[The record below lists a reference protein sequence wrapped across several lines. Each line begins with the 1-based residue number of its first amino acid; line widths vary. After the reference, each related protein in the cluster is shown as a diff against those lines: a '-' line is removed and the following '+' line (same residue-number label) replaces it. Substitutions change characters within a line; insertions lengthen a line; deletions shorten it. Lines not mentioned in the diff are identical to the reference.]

1 MTTQEIIDPCLR
13 PLSEYERRVGENAT
27 TRLSKKAIES
37 ARYPRHWGE
46 MADPDC
52 TAQHRG
58 SCGDVITYYLRLQDE
73 RIRQIRFT
81 TTGCDATYAAANML
95 AAMVRGLSLQEAEKV
110 SPEDLLEALEGLP
123 PKHIHCATLSVV
135 TLQQAIQACRQKKA
149 QP

>member
-1 MTTQEIIDPCLR
+1 MAIQEIIDPCLR

-46 MADPDC
+46 MTDPDC

-58 SCGDVITYYLRLQDE
+58 ICGDAITYYLRLEGD

-95 AAMVRGLSLQEAEKV
+95 ASMVRGLSLQEAEKV
-110 SPEDLLEALEGLP
+110 TPEELLEALEGLP

-135 TLQQAIQACRQKKA
+135 TLQQTIQACRNKKV
-149 QP
+149 QS